1 MKDELRAKL
10 EKLSVDAESA
20 VAKLDL
26 ANKKKELA
34 ELEEAVASPG
44 LWNDPTK
51 ATATTKRLSQIKG
64 QLQPWTVLLTQIN
77 DSLDLLDIIDDELV
91 VEFAEQV
98 TALEQTFNEL
108 KQQLLFTGKYDAG
121 DAVIRLTAGVGGD
134 DAQDFTAMLERM
146 YLRWAERNGYRA
158 EIISRSPGE
167 EVGVKTSV
175 IEISGVYAYG
185 WLRSE
190 HGVHRMVRLSP
201 FNSGNT
207 RETSFAQ
214 VEVLPK
220 IDAPDEVKIDPKD
233 IRVDIYRAS
242 GHGGQGVNTTDSA
255 VRVTHIPTGTV
266 VAIQNERSQIQNKEK
281 ALEILR
287 GKLAQMQAEQHAA
300 SIGELRA
307 GESASWGNQIRNYVL
322 NPYKLVK
329 DTRTKYEEKDVDSV
343 LSGNIRG
350 FQLAFLE
357 TTSGC

>member
-51 ATATTKRLSQIKG
+51 AAATTKRLSQIKG

-98 TALEQTFNEL
+98 AALEQTFNEL

-167 EVGVKTSV
+167 EAGVKTSV
-175 IEISGVYAYG
+175 IEIGGVYAYG

-214 VEVLPK
+214 AEVLPK

>member
-1 MKDELRAKL
+1 MSKE
-10 EKLSVDAESA
+10 
-20 VAKLDL
+20 
-26 ANKKKELA
+26 ELA
-34 ELEEAVASPG
+34 RRLTTLRGGVKDATERLGLEAQLKKRDALEEQLSAPEI
-44 LWNDPTK
+44 WNDPAK
-51 ATATTKRLSQIKG
+51 ATTATKELSQLKE
-64 QLQPWTVLLTQIN
+64 LTQPWVVLQTQVE

-91 VEFAEQV
+91 AEFGEQV
-98 TALEQTFNEL
+98 MALEQTFAGL
-108 KQQLLFTGKYDAG
+108 KQQVLFTGKYDAG

-146 YLRWAERNGYRA
+146 YLRWAEQSGYRA
-158 EIISRSPGE
+158 EIISRSAGE

-175 IEISGVYAYG
+175 IEISGAYAYG

-190 HGVHRMVRLSP
+190 HGVHRLVRLSP

-214 VEVLPK
+214 VEILPK

-255 VRVTHIPTGTV
+255 VRVTHLPTGTV

-300 SIGELRA
+300 SISELRA

-322 NPYKLVK
+322 NPYRLVK

-343 LSGNIRG
+343 LDGNIRG
-350 FQLAFLE
+350 FQLSYLE
-357 TTSGC
+357 M

>member
-1 MKDELRAKL
+1 MNKEELARRL
-10 EKLSVDAESA
+10 RTLSQNIGDAT
-20 VAKLDL
+20 AKLDL
-26 ANKKKELA
+26 VTKLRRRD
-34 ELEEAVASPG
+34 ELEVAVAAPEI
-44 LWNDPTK
+44 WNDPVQ
-51 ATATTKRLSQIKG
+51 ATAATKELSQLKE
-64 QLQPWTVLLTQIN
+64 QTQPWVVLLTQVE
-77 DSLDLLDIIDDELV
+77 DSLDLLEIIDDELV
-91 VEFAEQV
+91 AEFAEQV
-98 TALEQTFNEL
+98 AALEQTFAEL
-108 KQQLLFTGKYDAG
+108 RQQLLFTGKYDAG

-146 YLRWAERNGYRA
+146 YLRWAERSDYKA

-175 IEISGVYAYG
+175 MEISGAYAYG

-190 HGVHRMVRLSP
+190 HGVHRLVRLSP

-214 VEVLPK
+214 VEILPK

-255 VRVTHIPTGTV
+255 VRVTHLPTGTV

-300 SIGELRA
+300 SISELRA

-343 LSGNIRG
+343 LDGNICG
-350 FQLAFLE
+350 FQLAYLE
-357 TTSGC
+357 MQ

>member
-1 MKDELRAKL
+1 MKDELKGRL
-10 EKLSVDAESA
+10 EKLLADAQTAAES
-20 VAKLDL
+20 LDL
-26 ANKKKELA
+26 ASKKKELV
-34 ELEEAVASPG
+34 ELEEEVASPEI
-44 LWNDPTK
+44 WNNPTK
-51 ATATTKRLSQIKG
+51 AAQMTQHLSQLKS
-64 QLQPWTVLLTQIN
+64 QVQPWTVLLAQIG
-77 DSLDLLDIIDDELV
+77 DSIDLLEIIDDELV
-91 VEFAEQV
+91 AEFAEQV
-98 TALEQTFNEL
+98 AALEQTFAEL
-108 KQQLLFTGKYDAG
+108 RQQLLFTGKYDAG

-146 YLRWAERNGYRA
+146 YLRWAERSGYKA

-175 IEISGVYAYG
+175 MEISGAYAYG

-190 HGVHRMVRLSP
+190 HGVHRLVRLSP

-214 VEVLPK
+214 VEILPK

-329 DTRTKYEEKDVDSV
+329 DTRTKHEEKDVDGV
-343 LSGNIRG
+343 LDGYIRG
-350 FQLAFLE
+350 FQLAYLE
-357 TTSGC
+357 M